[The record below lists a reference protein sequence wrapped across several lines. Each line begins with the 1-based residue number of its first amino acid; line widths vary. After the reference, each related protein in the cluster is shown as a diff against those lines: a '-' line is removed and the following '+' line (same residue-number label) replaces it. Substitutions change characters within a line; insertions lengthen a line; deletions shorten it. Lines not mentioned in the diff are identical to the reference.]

1 MGNIGPVGS
10 RGVTRPVSNPAE
22 DVAEARPAASVT
34 PGSASV
40 PTDQQ
45 VALQQDGFE
54 PPGAPPPVDLTGTE
68 GPRPL
73 GQRERALEVTRQ
85 SPPGSV
91 GAAIRPLLSGAMQTL
106 GAVGY
111 GMGAAPSAAAL
122 AVPGMAATQPGLLER
137 IGENGRAGQ
146 AAGREVAAGQVG
158 DFYESQ
164 RELLNRPATISNI
177 MEFAQRETD
186 FFRQQ
191 PLSVSAPASVM
202 SASTRASLIMTSA
215 VAQRIIP

>member
-10 RGVTRPVSNPAE
+10 RGVTRPVSNPVE
-22 DVAEARPAASVT
+22 DVAEARPAA
-34 PGSASV
+34 PESASAL
-40 PTDQQ
+40 TQTQ
-45 VALQQDGFE
+45 VALQQDGFV
-54 PPGAPPPVDLTGTE
+54 PPGAPPPVGLTGTE
-68 GPRPL
+68 GPAPL

-111 GMGAAPSAAAL
+111 GIGAAPSAAAL
-122 AVPGMAATQPGLLER
+122 AIPGMAPAASSLLER
-137 IGENGRAGQ
+137 AGEQGRAGQ

-158 DFYESQ
+158 DFYEAQ

-191 PLSVSAPASVM
+191 PFSVSAPASVM

-215 VAQRIIP
+215 VAQRLTP